1 MFLYEIS
8 SHNNHCKILDQLL
21 SFHNKKVSIYRT
33 NKLII
38 FNLIQNQTTNHTLSK
53 ENQMQDKI
61 MSTIHSNS
69 NSDSSEGEFNTVSVL
84 SQFASFD
91 EDLEHVITNVLK
103 LPLDNPIA
111 LAINHFAGVKTWHQF
126 KYMDECDVFEAFYYE
141 ETNGTTKNLTKFEQK
156 ILRWLI
162 GYIRENIDDHKH
174 GSEKASFY
182 TSEAFTKYTQDRR
195 RWLRNKAKTN
205 RKTTTQQQQQ
215 QQPKKAQQQRLQQ
228 IQESEPPPSSFGRMS
243 TSAPNLGYN
252 SSNNKTRA
260 GNIFPELKQFLDDAS
275 KDDESLRSFLT
286 DARSYASDEESAF
299 MVIEKQEKQN
309 NSPPTVPKRTRDA
322 ASKKKPSTKKRSK
335 NKIKA
340 NNTTMNSQ
348 SSHR

>member
-1 MFLYEIS
+1 
-8 SHNNHCKILDQLL
+8 
-21 SFHNKKVSIYRT
+21 
-33 NKLII
+33 
-38 FNLIQNQTTNHTLSK
+38 
-53 ENQMQDKI
+53 MQDKI
-61 MSTIHSNS
+61 MSTIHSNI
-69 NSDSSEGEFNTVSVL
+69 NSDSFEDEFNTVSVM

-91 EDLEHVITNVLK
+91 EDLELVITNVLK

-126 KYMDECDVFEAFYYE
+126 KYMDECDVFAAFYHQ
-141 ETNGTTKNLTKFEQK
+141 ETNGTTKNLTKYEQK

-162 GYIRENIDDHKH
+162 GYIRENIDDHKQ
-174 GSEKASFY
+174 GSEEASFY

-195 RWLRNKAKTN
+195 RWLRNKASTN

-215 QQPKKAQQQRLQQ
+215 QQQQPQKSQQQRLQQ
-228 IQESEPPPSSFGRMS
+228 IQESDPPPSSFGRMS

-252 SSNNKTRA
+252 SSHGKRNNRARA
-260 GNIFPELKQFLDDAS
+260 GDIFPELKQFLKDAS
-275 KDDESLRSFLT
+275 RDDESLRSFLT
-286 DARSYASDEESAF
+286 DARSYASDEESSF

-309 NSPPTVPKRTRDA
+309 TQPPPVPKRTRDA
-322 ASKKKPSTKKRSK
+322 VSKKKLTTRKKAK

-340 NNTTMNSQ
+340 NNSSTLNSQ